1 MTNKYYCILLFLIL
15 SLSCLNVFGQIKV
28 DSIAKIIPL
37 KATNYHQI
45 RSGLKNAQ
53 IKFERSKKGRV
64 AFLGGSIT
72 YNPGWRDSISKF
84 LEKRFPETTFE
95 FINAGI
101 PSMGSTPAAFRLE
114 RDILSKGKID
124 LLFEEAAVNDAS
136 NGRTTQEQIRAMEGI
151 VRHSRIANPDIDI
164 VLMHFVDP
172 DKIKSYT
179 NGMIPDVITNH
190 NRVAEQYDIATI
202 NLAKEVTDRIQH
214 KEFTWENDFKNLHP
228 SPFGQG
234 IYAHSMVNFLS
245 NAFSDSIDAN
255 QKVKSHVLP
264 KKIDVYSYYMGHL
277 LDISSAKLG
286 DGWSID
292 PLWSPQDSTGTRFN
306 YDNVPMLISDIPGS
320 TLKLNF
326 EGTAVGIAVATGKD
340 AGSIEY
346 RIDKNEWQ
354 KLNLFTKWSASLHLP
369 WYYTLASE
377 LSMKDHVLEMRI
389 AKTKD
394 DRSAGNAC
402 RIRYFYSNK
411 Y

>member
-1 MTNKYYCILLFLIL
+1 
-15 SLSCLNVFGQIKV
+15 
-28 DSIAKIIPL
+28 
-37 KATNYHQI
+37 
-45 RSGLKNAQ
+45 
-53 IKFERSKKGRV
+53 
-64 AFLGGSIT
+64 
-72 YNPGWRDSISKF
+72 
-84 LEKRFPETTFE
+84 
-95 FINAGI
+95 
-101 PSMGSTPAAFRLE
+101 
-114 RDILSKGKID
+114 
-124 LLFEEAAVNDAS
+124 
-136 NGRTTQEQIRAMEGI
+136 MEGI

-164 VLMHFVDP
+164 VMMHFVDP

-190 NRVAEQYDIATI
+190 NRVAEQYDISTI

-306 YDNVPMLISDIPGS
+306 YDNVPMLKVI
-320 TLKLNF
+320 
-326 EGTAVGIAVATGKD
+326 
-340 AGSIEY
+340 Y
-346 RIDKNEWQ
+346 
-354 KLNLFTKWSASLHLP
+354 
-369 WYYTLASE
+369 LAA
-377 LSMKDHVLEMRI
+377 L
-389 AKTKD
+389 
-394 DRSAGNAC
+394 
-402 RIRYFYSNK
+402 
-411 Y
+411 